1 MFAFENGIAE
11 IDPEGGSVG
20 GDKRAQSLGE
30 EEDALPKDGPN
41 DESDDKADTA
51 AAA

>member
-1 MFAFENGIAE
+1 MFAFENGTAE
-11 IDPEGGSVG
+11 IDPEGGSVD

-30 EEDALPKDGPN
+30 EEDVFAKDGPK
-41 DESDDKADTA
+41 DASDDKADTA